1 MSQNTRK
8 DPRAKVLTMTV
19 RYRSATIDEFIEHH
33 SYDVSRGGM
42 FIKTPSPFPAG
53 TLLKFEV
60 KIAEDQKVMQ
70 GVGRVVWK
78 REQSE
83 ADADKPGGMGVK
95 FIKIDEE
102 SRAIIERLL
111 KSRAPGGEG
120 AYDSGPVPA
129 PGQSMPP
136 SASAPPAG
144 PVFPATSG
152 SERPPEDRT
161 VLKPAAELLQDALQ
175 QAGSAGTALPA
186 IEPSFTAPE
195 ASVETKRSSDR
206 SEPPPPAEEAAA
218 AAWAHDALT
227 SLPDKDSV
235 APPSSRRAGA
245 VAVAKEKEA
254 TPVPAAVAE
263 TSPARASTAPPT
275 PERRPSR
282 RPSRPPLAEV
292 EEEGG
297 GGKAVLLLLVAA
309 AVAAGIY
316 FLTKRGHEVPPEPSP
331 PAAVQAEPTSPPA
344 PSPAPEVTPAPS
356 AVAPEPTAD
365 AAPTADAPPAA
376 SVAPAPAESVAAPET
391 TKPVPKA
398 PRAPRPKAAPKP
410 AAPKEEAPVEAE
422 QPSEPA
428 PAEPAPEPKAP
439 EPAPAPAPT
448 PKETTPSAAPQTENP
463 Y

>member
-78 REQSE
+78 REQSDS
-83 ADADKPGGMGVK
+83 DADKPCGMGVK

-102 SRAIIERLL
+102 SRAVIERLL

-136 SASAPPAG
+136 AAASVPPSG

-175 QAGSAGTALPA
+175 QAGSAGASLPA
-186 IEPSFTAPE
+186 IEPSVAAPE

-206 SEPPPPAEEAAA
+206 SEPPPVAEEAAA
-218 AAWAHDALT
+218 AAWAHDALA
-227 SLPDKDSV
+227 SLPDKESV
-235 APPSSRRAGA
+235 PPPSSKRAGA
-245 VAVAKEKEA
+245 VTKPKEA
-254 TPVPAAVAE
+254 TPVPAPVEAAPAA
-263 TSPARASTAPPT
+263 PARISEAA

-309 AVAAGIY
+309 AGAAGIY

-331 PAAVQAEPTSPPA
+331 PAAVQAEPTVAPA
-344 PSPAPEVTPAPS
+344 PSPAPEVPAAPSAAVS
-356 AVAPEPTAD
+356 AVAPEPSAPPS
-365 AAPTADAPPAA
+365 AEVAPTASA
-376 SVAPAPAESVAAPET
+376 APAPEAAPEKP
-391 TKPVPKA
+391 KPVAKV

-410 AAPKEEAPVEAE
+410 AAPKEEAPAE
-422 QPSEPA
+422 ETPAAPSEPA
-428 PAEPAPEPKAP
+428 APTEPAPSEPKAT
-439 EPAPAPAPT
+439 PAPAPT
-448 PKETTPSAAPQTENP
+448 PKEATPPAAPESGNP